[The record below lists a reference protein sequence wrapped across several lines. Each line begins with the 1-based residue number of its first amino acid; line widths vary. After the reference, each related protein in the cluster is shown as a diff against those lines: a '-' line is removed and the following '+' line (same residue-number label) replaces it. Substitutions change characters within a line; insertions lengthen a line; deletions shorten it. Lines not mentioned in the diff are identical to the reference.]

1 MSTKQ
6 RRMRHEEKEDKN
18 LHVRV
23 DGGVNVSGSPFMV
36 PKTFDC
42 IITNDEI
49 GKTLSINDGN
59 VQFTIPFEPIER
71 YLK

>member
-1 MSTKQ
+1 
-6 RRMRHEEKEDKN
+6 MRKKKVKN
-18 LHVRV
+18 QHVRV

-59 VQFTIPFEPIER
+59 VQFIIPFEPIER